1 MVVAKADRSRI
12 MQGNSMYQHH
22 NWQGALLDY
31 PVSKVVCVGSNY
43 ARHIKEM
50 GSVTPTEPVL
60 FIKPET
66 ALCDIKQPLS
76 IPANLGAV
84 HHEVELAVL
93 IGATLKQ
100 ATEAHVAQAIAGYGV
115 ALDLTL
121 RDVQA
126 GCKKAGQPWE
136 KAKAFDNSCPISGF
150 IPVAEFDHDP
160 QNVELQLVVNGEL
173 RQQGSTADMIHR
185 ILPLIAYMSQFFT
198 LRAGDVILT
207 GTPEGVGPMVSGDR
221 LEVSL
226 GGRSLSTRV
235 L

>member
-1 MVVAKADRSRI
+1 
-12 MQGNSMYQHH
+12 MYQHR
-22 NWQGALLDY
+22 NWQGALLDF

-43 ARHIKEM
+43 AKHIKEM
-50 GSVTPTEPVL
+50 GSATPTEPVI

-66 ALCDIKQPLS
+66 SLCDLRQPLS
-76 IPANLGAV
+76 IPAAFGEV

-121 RDVQA
+121 RDLQA
-126 GCKKAGQPWE
+126 GLKKAGQPWE
-136 KAKAFDNSCPISGF
+136 KSKSFDNACPISGF
-150 IPVAEFDHDP
+150 IPAAEFSDDP
-160 QNVELQLVVNGEL
+160 QNTELKLRINGEV
-173 RQQGSTADMIHR
+173 RQQGTTADMIHK
-185 ILPLIAYMSQFFT
+185 ILPLIAYMSHYFT

-207 GTPEGVGPMVSGDR
+207 GTPEGVGPMRAGDS
-221 LEVSL
+221 LEISL
-226 GGRSLSTRV
+226 AGHGISTRV